1 MQKQC
6 VKCGA
11 MGNENDKYCTV
22 CGAVLQQQEQQNDN
36 TTQTE
41 QTDTSPLSLGKYLL
55 MFLITGIPIVNII
68 VLCIWAFGHEKNQ
81 NCKNFAKAALIFV
94 GIGMV
99 VGLVF
104 VVFWFQMIWHGI
116 AYGIHKYDLYDIY
129 QEYQN
134 YNDYHYAVP
143 EEEWWHNMELPDE
156 SFSTVDTH
164 IKQILIEEN
173 GVKIL

>member
-6 VKCGA
+6 VKCGT
-11 MGNENDKYCTV
+11 MGNENDKYCTI
-22 CGAVLQQQEQQNDN
+22 CGAVLQQQEQQNDD
-36 TTQTE
+36 TTQTKPVE
-41 QTDTSPLSLGKYLL
+41 QMDTSPLLLKNYLL
-55 MFLITGIPIVNII
+55 MFLITCVPIVNII

-81 NCKNFAKAALIFV
+81 NRKNFAKAALIFV

-104 VVFWFQMIWHGI
+104 LGIWFQVLLYCIV
-116 AYGIHKYDLYDIY
+116 YGIPEYDLYDDY
-129 QEYQN
+129 YDF
-134 YNDYHYAVP
+134 NDYHYAVP

-156 SFSTVDTH
+156 AFSTVDTH

-173 GVKIL
+173 GVTIL